1 MLNLD
6 AFLATLPILLKG
18 MLGVFLVTAVIL
30 LAIFIIKRVFR

>member
-6 AFLATLPILLKG
+6 AFLATLPIMLKG